1 MIKIATASEL
11 PIVEGIMGRILR
23 EDPSYWPHGLKT
35 NQFNGGLYL
44 VKESATADPVGFV
57 GWQKFDEGEKKVGYY
72 AVGILPAYRERGFA
86 KSAVAQV
93 IREVRDRCDDV
104 KAMIMRHNSPSK
116 ALARSLNIEVV
127 EKCANTKAVALKTL
141 VGALGTTAFFDQAA
155 DPQRT
160 IGSTFQPWQWDKQRS
175 LMGGLNALFGAIGG
189 HQIASKN
196 VLTGLGAIALAPTK
210 DLAMKGIGTLHNVD
224 NAAIEAAK
232 SFAHDRAQPPAEN
245 PIKSIPKEVW
255 LGAGGLG
262 LGALGLLL
270 YKAKKNNDMEQKRLA
285 LDSAGTA
292 SVTLPTANPGDIET
306 QIQMPVGNLQLSNT
320 LLQRLGRDTR
330 RRLRTET
337 RARTKHRNEKQPQPV
352 EKSAASLVGLVAEL
366 TKYALGPAPAGAVP
380 VPPQLGQNPALRM
393 QNQQQATANSI
404 TPPPAANPAVMQAE
418 QKAMQAEQAAA
429 QQQGQAQQAATQA
442 QMEMEQRFQQEL
454 GKQQQEK
461 EVLQLQLEKAKATAD
476 LHKEQ
481 AKATIAMHKE
491 QAKMTTAMG
500 KAQSDGAA
508 SASDSENTMAG
519 RLIGNRIDRL
529 QRRVGHIKSAVQGSR
544 EGNAYGVRRRTVDGM
559 PMPEDYSS
567 TVPASNLGSPAEQL
581 RAAGRTSGTFEG
593 GQLQGPG
600 VIPNEQARMAQQ
612 ARAAM
617 GDSGVASTA
626 AGLPPPMPGS
636 PAQMQVNGRS
646 YTTGVPTPAPFHAP
660 PAELHGPPAP
670 GRVFVNGTEDYTT
683 GTAPG
688 SGRNSPK
695 PFRHL
700 APESGQ
706 MLNNHPG
713 ANALFPRLGLYR
725 ASYGALGDTMFD
737 WLLKKRLTTPKPPPR
752 LVSEADI
759 VNSPDRM
766 GMMFDNITTDP
777 RLTAGGG

>member
-1 MIKIATASEL
+1 MIKVAAASEL
-11 PIVEGIMGRILR
+11 PIVEGIMSRILH

-35 NQFNGGLYL
+35 DQFNGGLYL

-93 IREVRDRCDDV
+93 IREVRDHCDDV

-127 EKCANTKAVALKTL
+127 EKCANAKTQALGSVL
-141 VGALGTTAFFDQAA
+141 GALGTTAFFDQAA
-155 DPQRT
+155 DTKRP
-160 IGSTFQPWQWDKQRS
+160 IGSTFQPWKWDKERT
-175 LMGGLNALFGAIGG
+175 LMGGLNALLGAVGG

-210 DLAMKGIGTLHNVD
+210 DLAMKGVGTLYNVD
-224 NAAIEAAK
+224 NAATEAAK

-262 LGALGLLL
+262 LGALGILL
-270 YKAKKNNDMEQKRLA
+270 YKAKQNSDMEQKRLA

-352 EKSAASLVGLVAEL
+352 EKSAASLVGLVDEL
-366 TKYALGPAPAGAVP
+366 TKYALGPAPAPAGAVP

-429 QQQGQAQQAATQA
+429 QQQGQTEQAATQA
-442 QMEMEQRFQQEL
+442 QMEQEQRFQQEL

-461 EVLQLQLEKAKATAD
+461 EVLKLQLETAKATAA
-476 LHKEQ
+476 LQKEQ
-481 AKATIAMHKE
+481 AKATSAVQKE
-491 QAKMTTAMG
+491 QAKMTAAMG
-500 KAQSDGAA
+500 KAQADGAA
-508 SASDSENTMAG
+508 SASDSDNTMAG

-529 QRRVGHIKSAVQGSR
+529 QKRVGHIKSAVMGSQ
-544 EGNAYGVRRRTVDGM
+544 
-559 PMPEDYSS
+559 
-567 TVPASNLGSPAEQL
+567 AEQL

-600 VIPNEQARMAQQ
+600 VIPNEQALAARQV
-612 ARAAM
+612 RAAM
-617 GDSGVASTA
+617 GGSGV
-626 AGLPPPMPGS
+626 
-636 PAQMQVNGRS
+636 S
-646 YTTGVPTPAPFHAP
+646 YTTGLP
-660 PAELHGPPAP
+660 PEPPEVASPPPPMTGPPAP
-670 GRVFVNGTEDYTT
+670 GRLQVNGNDSYTT
-683 GTAPG
+683 GTAGVPG
-688 SGRNSPK
+688 SIDPETGRTVPK

-706 MLNNHPG
+706 MLNNHAG

-737 WLLKKRLTTPKPPPR
+737 WMLKKRLTTPQPPR
-752 LVSEADI
+752 YMRESDM

-766 GMMFDNITTDP
+766 GIISQIYGNQITTDP
-777 RLTAGGG
+777 RLAAAQS

>member
-1 MIKIATASEL
+1 MIKVAAASEL
-11 PIVEGIMGRILR
+11 PIVEGIMSRILH

-93 IREVRDRCDDV
+93 IREVRDHCDDV

-116 ALARSLNIEVV
+116 ALARSLNIEVI
-127 EKCANTKAVALKTL
+127 EKCANAKTQALASVL
-141 VGALGTTAFFDQAA
+141 GALGTTAFFDQAA
-155 DPQRT
+155 DTKRP
-160 IGSTFQPWQWDKQRS
+160 IGSTFQPWKWDKERT
-175 LMGGLNALFGAIGG
+175 LMGGLNALLGAVGG

-210 DLAMKGIGTLHNVD
+210 DLAMKGVGTLYNVD
-224 NAAIEAAK
+224 NAATEAAK
-232 SFAHDRAQPPAEN
+232 SFAHDRAKPPAEN

-262 LGALGLLL
+262 LGALGILL
-270 YKAKKNNDMEQKRLA
+270 YKAKQNSDMEQKRLA

-429 QQQGQAQQAATQA
+429 QQQGQTEQAATQA
-442 QMEMEQRFQQEL
+442 QMEQEQRFQQEL

-461 EVLQLQLEKAKATAD
+461 EVLQLQLEKAKATAA
-476 LHKEQ
+476 LQKEQ
-481 AKATIAMHKE
+481 AKATSAVQKE
-491 QAKMTTAMG
+491 QAKMTAAMG
-500 KAQSDGAA
+500 KAQADGAA
-508 SASDSENTMAG
+508 SASDSDNTMAG

-529 QRRVGHIKSAVQGSR
+529 QKRVGQIKAAAQG
-544 EGNAYGVRRRTVDGM
+544 NTV
-559 PMPEDYSS
+559 
-567 TVPASNLGSPAEQL
+567 
-581 RAAGRTSGTFEG
+581 
-593 GQLQGPG
+593 
-600 VIPNEQARMAQQ
+600 
-612 ARAAM
+612 
-617 GDSGVASTA
+617 
-626 AGLPPPMPGS
+626 
-636 PAQMQVNGRS
+636 VNGRS
-646 YTTGVPTPAPFHAP
+646 YTTGIP
-660 PAELHGPPAP
+660 PEPPEVASPPPPMIGPPAP
-670 GRVFVNGTEDYTT
+670 GRLQVNGNDSYTT
-683 GTAPG
+683 GTAGVPG
-688 SGRNSPK
+688 SIDPETGRTVPK

-706 MLNNHPG
+706 MLNNHAG

-737 WLLKKRLTTPKPPPR
+737 WMLKKRLTTPQPPR
-752 LVSEADI
+752 YMRESDM

-766 GMMFDNITTDP
+766 GIISQIYGNQITTDP
-777 RLTAGGG
+777 RLAAAQS

>member
-1 MIKIATASEL
+1 MIKVAAASEL
-11 PIVEGIMGRILR
+11 PIVEGIMSRILH

-93 IREVRDRCDDV
+93 IREVRDHCDDV

-116 ALARSLNIEVV
+116 ALARSLNIEVI
-127 EKCANTKAVALKTL
+127 EKCANTKTQALASVL
-141 VGALGTTAFFDQAA
+141 GALGTTAFFDQAA
-155 DPQRT
+155 DTKRP
-160 IGSTFQPWQWDKQRS
+160 IGSTFQPWKWDKERT
-175 LMGGLNALFGAIGG
+175 LMGGLNALLGAVGG

-210 DLAMKGIGTLHNVD
+210 DLAMKGVGTLYNVD
-224 NAAIEAAK
+224 NAATEAAK
-232 SFAHDRAQPPAEN
+232 SFAHDRAKPPAEN

-262 LGALGLLL
+262 LGALGILL
-270 YKAKKNNDMEQKRLA
+270 YKAKQNSDMEQKRLA

-429 QQQGQAQQAATQA
+429 QQQGQTEQAATQA
-442 QMEMEQRFQQEL
+442 QMEQEQRFQQEL

-461 EVLQLQLEKAKATAD
+461 EVLQLQLEKAKATAA
-476 LHKEQ
+476 LQKEQ
-481 AKATIAMHKE
+481 AKATSAVQKE
-491 QAKMTTAMG
+491 QAKMTAAMG
-500 KAQSDGAA
+500 KAQADGAA
-508 SASDSENTMAG
+508 SASDSDNTMAG

-529 QRRVGHIKSAVQGSR
+529 QKRVGQIKAAAQG
-544 EGNAYGVRRRTVDGM
+544 NTV
-559 PMPEDYSS
+559 
-567 TVPASNLGSPAEQL
+567 
-581 RAAGRTSGTFEG
+581 
-593 GQLQGPG
+593 
-600 VIPNEQARMAQQ
+600 
-612 ARAAM
+612 
-617 GDSGVASTA
+617 
-626 AGLPPPMPGS
+626 
-636 PAQMQVNGRS
+636 VNGRS
-646 YTTGVPTPAPFHAP
+646 YTTGIP
-660 PAELHGPPAP
+660 PEPPEVASPPPPMIGPPAP
-670 GRVFVNGTEDYTT
+670 GRLQVNGNDSYTT
-683 GTAPG
+683 GTAGVPG
-688 SGRNSPK
+688 SIDPETGRTVPK

-706 MLNNHPG
+706 MLNNHAG

-737 WLLKKRLTTPKPPPR
+737 WMLKKRLTTPQPPR
-752 LVSEADI
+752 YMRESDM

-766 GMMFDNITTDP
+766 GIISQIYGNQITTDP
-777 RLTAGGG
+777 RLAAAQS

>member
-1 MIKIATASEL
+1 MIKVAAASEL
-11 PIVEGIMGRILR
+11 PIVEGIMSRILH

-93 IREVRDRCDDV
+93 IREVRDHCDDV

-116 ALARSLNIEVV
+116 ALARSLNIEVI
-127 EKCANTKAVALKTL
+127 EKCANTKTQALASVL
-141 VGALGTTAFFDQAA
+141 GALGTTAFFDQAA
-155 DPQRT
+155 DTKRP
-160 IGSTFQPWQWDKQRS
+160 IGSTFQPWKWDKERT
-175 LMGGLNALFGAIGG
+175 LMGGLNALLGAVGG

-210 DLAMKGIGTLHNVD
+210 DLAMKGVGTLYNVD
-224 NAAIEAAK
+224 NAATEAAK
-232 SFAHDRAQPPAEN
+232 SFAHDRAKPPAEN

-262 LGALGLLL
+262 LGALGILL
-270 YKAKKNNDMEQKRLA
+270 YKAKQNSDMEQKRLA

-429 QQQGQAQQAATQA
+429 QQQGQTEQAATQA
-442 QMEMEQRFQQEL
+442 QMEQEQRFQQEL

-461 EVLQLQLEKAKATAD
+461 EVLKLQLETAKATAA
-476 LHKEQ
+476 LQKEQ
-481 AKATIAMHKE
+481 AKATSAVQKE
-491 QAKMTTAMG
+491 QAKMTAAMG
-500 KAQSDGAA
+500 KAQADGAA
-508 SASDSENTMAG
+508 SASDSDNTMAG

-529 QRRVGHIKSAVQGSR
+529 QKRVGQIKAAAQG
-544 EGNAYGVRRRTVDGM
+544 NTV
-559 PMPEDYSS
+559 
-567 TVPASNLGSPAEQL
+567 
-581 RAAGRTSGTFEG
+581 
-593 GQLQGPG
+593 
-600 VIPNEQARMAQQ
+600 
-612 ARAAM
+612 
-617 GDSGVASTA
+617 
-626 AGLPPPMPGS
+626 
-636 PAQMQVNGRS
+636 VNGRS
-646 YTTGVPTPAPFHAP
+646 YTTGIP
-660 PAELHGPPAP
+660 PEPPEVASPPPPMIGPPAP
-670 GRVFVNGTEDYTT
+670 GRLQVNGNDSYTT
-683 GTAPG
+683 GTAGVPG
-688 SGRNSPK
+688 SIDPETGRTVPK

-706 MLNNHPG
+706 MLNNHAG

-737 WLLKKRLTTPKPPPR
+737 WMLKKRLTTPQPPR
-752 LVSEADI
+752 YMRESDM

-766 GMMFDNITTDP
+766 GIISQIYGNQITTDP
-777 RLTAGGG
+777 RLAAAQS

>member
-1 MIKIATASEL
+1 MIKVAAASEL
-11 PIVEGIMGRILR
+11 PIVEGIMSRILH

-86 KSAVAQV
+86 KSAVAQI
-93 IREVRDRCDDV
+93 IREVRDHCDDV

-127 EKCANTKAVALKTL
+127 EKCANTKTQALASVL
-141 VGALGTTAFFDQAA
+141 GALGTTAFFDQAA
-155 DPQRT
+155 DTKRP
-160 IGSTFQPWQWDKQRS
+160 IGSTFQPWKWDKERT
-175 LMGGLNALFGAIGG
+175 LMGGLNALLGAVGG

-210 DLAMKGIGTLHNVD
+210 DLAMKGVGTLYNVD
-224 NAAIEAAK
+224 NAATEAAK

-262 LGALGLLL
+262 LGALGILL
-270 YKAKKNNDMEQKRLA
+270 YKAKQNSDMEQKRLA

-337 RARTKHRNEKQPQPV
+337 RARTQHRNEKQPQPV

-366 TKYALGPAPAGAVP
+366 TKYALGPAPAPAGAVP

-429 QQQGQAQQAATQA
+429 QQQGQAEQASTQA
-442 QMEMEQRFQQEL
+442 QMEQKQRFQQEL

-461 EVLQLQLEKAKATAD
+461 EVLKLQLETAKATAA
-476 LHKEQ
+476 LQKEQ
-481 AKATIAMHKE
+481 AKATSAAQKE
-491 QAKMTTAMG
+491 QAKMTAAMG
-500 KAQSDGAA
+500 KAQADGAA
-508 SASDSENTMAG
+508 SASDSENTIAG

-529 QRRVGHIKSAVQGSR
+529 QKRVGHIKAAVMGSQ
-544 EGNAYGVRRRTVDGM
+544 
-559 PMPEDYSS
+559 
-567 TVPASNLGSPAEQL
+567 AEQL

-600 VIPNEQARMAQQ
+600 VIPNEQALAARQV
-612 ARAAM
+612 RAAM
-617 GDSGVASTA
+617 D
-626 AGLPPPMPGS
+626 
-636 PAQMQVNGRS
+636 VNGQS
-646 YTTGVPTPAPFHAP
+646 YTTGMP
-660 PAELHGPPAP
+660 PEPPQVASPPPPMTGPPAP
-670 GRVFVNGTEDYTT
+670 GRLQVNGNDSYTT
-683 GTAPG
+683 GTTGVPG
-688 SGRNSPK
+688 SIDPETGRTVPK

-706 MLNNHPG
+706 MLNNHAG

-737 WLLKKRLTTPKPPPR
+737 WMLKKRLTTPQPPR
-752 LVSEADI
+752 LVRAADF
-759 VNSPDRM
+759 VNTPDTM
-766 GMMFDNITTDP
+766 GMMSQLYGNQITTDP
-777 RLTAGGG
+777 LLAAGIARGGY

>member
-93 IREVRDRCDDV
+93 IREVRDHCDDV

-127 EKCANTKAVALKTL
+127 EKCANTKAQALAS
-141 VGALGTTAFFDQAA
+141 VIGALGTTAFFDQAA
-155 DPQRT
+155 DTKRP
-160 IGSTFQPWQWDKQRS
+160 IGSTFQPWKWDKERT
-175 LMGGLNALFGAIGG
+175 LMGGLNALLGAVGG

-210 DLAMKGIGTLHNVD
+210 DLAMKGVGTLYNVD
-224 NAAIEAAK
+224 NAATEAAK

-255 LGAGGLG
+255 MGAGGLG
-262 LGALGLLL
+262 LGALGILL
-270 YKAKKNNDMEQKRLA
+270 YKAKQNSDMEQKRLA
-285 LDSAGTA
+285 LESAGTA

-337 RARTKHRNEKQPQPV
+337 RARTKHRNEQKPQPV

-429 QQQGQAQQAATQA
+429 QQQGQAEQAATQA

-461 EVLQLQLEKAKATAD
+461 EVLQLQLEKAKATAA

-529 QRRVGHIKSAVQGSR
+529 QTRVGHIKSAEQGKTEVS
-544 EGNAYGVRRRTVDGM
+544 
-559 PMPEDYSS
+559 
-567 TVPASNLGSPAEQL
+567 
-581 RAAGRTSGTFEG
+581 
-593 GQLQGPG
+593 
-600 VIPNEQARMAQQ
+600 
-612 ARAAM
+612 
-617 GDSGVASTA
+617 
-626 AGLPPPMPGS
+626 
-636 PAQMQVNGRS
+636 GRS
-646 YTTGVPTPAPFHAP
+646 YTTGVPTPPPFYAP

-670 GRVFVNGTEDYTT
+670 GRLYVNGTEDYTT
-683 GTAPG
+683 GTAGVPG
-688 SGRNSPK
+688 SIDPKTGRPIPK

-706 MLNNHPG
+706 MLNNHAG
-713 ANALFPRLGLYR
+713 ANALFPRMGLYR
-725 ASYGALGDTMFD
+725 ASYGPLGDAAFQKM
-737 WLLKKRLTTPKPPPR
+737 LGERLTTPRPPR
-752 LVSEADI
+752 LVRPAD
-759 VNSPDRM
+759 VDLAPDLQ
-766 GMMFDNITTDP
+766 GLVGQIYSNQITTDP
-777 RLTAGGG
+777 RVIEEFERRHGVSYS

>member
-1 MIKIATASEL
+1 MIKVAAASEL
-11 PIVEGIMGRILR
+11 PIVEGIMSRILH

-93 IREVRDRCDDV
+93 IREVRDHCDDV

-116 ALARSLNIEVV
+116 ALARSLNIEVI
-127 EKCANTKAVALKTL
+127 EKCANAKTQALASVL
-141 VGALGTTAFFDQAA
+141 GALGTTAFFDQAA
-155 DPQRT
+155 DTKRP
-160 IGSTFQPWQWDKQRS
+160 IGSTFQPWKWDKERT
-175 LMGGLNALFGAIGG
+175 LMGGLNALLGAVGG

-210 DLAMKGIGTLHNVD
+210 DLAMKGVGTLYNVD
-224 NAAIEAAK
+224 NAATEAAK
-232 SFAHDRAQPPAEN
+232 SFAHDRAKPPAEN

-262 LGALGLLL
+262 LGALGILL
-270 YKAKKNNDMEQKRLA
+270 YKAKQNSDMEQKRLA

-366 TKYALGPAPAGAVP
+366 TMYALGPAPAGAVP

-429 QQQGQAQQAATQA
+429 QQQGQTEQAATQA
-442 QMEMEQRFQQEL
+442 QMEQEQRFQQEL

-461 EVLQLQLEKAKATAD
+461 EVLQLQLEKAKATAA
-476 LHKEQ
+476 LQKEQ
-481 AKATIAMHKE
+481 AKATSAVQKE
-491 QAKMTTAMG
+491 QAKMTAAMG
-500 KAQSDGAA
+500 KAQADGAA
-508 SASDSENTMAG
+508 SASDSDNTMAG

-529 QRRVGHIKSAVQGSR
+529 QKRVGQIKAAAQG
-544 EGNAYGVRRRTVDGM
+544 NTV
-559 PMPEDYSS
+559 
-567 TVPASNLGSPAEQL
+567 
-581 RAAGRTSGTFEG
+581 
-593 GQLQGPG
+593 
-600 VIPNEQARMAQQ
+600 
-612 ARAAM
+612 
-617 GDSGVASTA
+617 
-626 AGLPPPMPGS
+626 
-636 PAQMQVNGRS
+636 VNGRS
-646 YTTGVPTPAPFHAP
+646 YTTGIP
-660 PAELHGPPAP
+660 PEPPEVASPPPPMIGPPAP
-670 GRVFVNGTEDYTT
+670 GRLQVNGNDSYTT
-683 GTAPG
+683 GTAGVPG
-688 SGRNSPK
+688 SIDPETGRTVPK

-706 MLNNHPG
+706 MLNNHAG

-737 WLLKKRLTTPKPPPR
+737 WMLKKRLTTPQPPR
-752 LVSEADI
+752 YMRESDM

-766 GMMFDNITTDP
+766 GIISQIYGNQITTDP
-777 RLTAGGG
+777 RLAAAQS

>member
-1 MIKIATASEL
+1 MIKVAAASEL
-11 PIVEGIMGRILR
+11 PIVEGIMSRILH

-93 IREVRDRCDDV
+93 IREVRDHCDDV

-116 ALARSLNIEVV
+116 ALARSLNIEVI
-127 EKCANTKAVALKTL
+127 EKCANTKTQALASVL
-141 VGALGTTAFFDQAA
+141 GALGTTAFFDQAA
-155 DPQRT
+155 DTKRP
-160 IGSTFQPWQWDKQRS
+160 IGSTFQPWKWDKERT
-175 LMGGLNALFGAIGG
+175 LMGGLNALLGAVGG

-210 DLAMKGIGTLHNVD
+210 DLAMKGVGTLYNVD
-224 NAAIEAAK
+224 NAATEAAK
-232 SFAHDRAQPPAEN
+232 SFAHDRAKPPAEN

-262 LGALGLLL
+262 LGALGILL
-270 YKAKKNNDMEQKRLA
+270 YKAKQNSDMEQKRLA

-429 QQQGQAQQAATQA
+429 QQQGQTEQAATQA
-442 QMEMEQRFQQEL
+442 QMEQEQRFQQEL

-461 EVLQLQLEKAKATAD
+461 EVLKLQLETAKATAA
-476 LHKEQ
+476 LQKEQ
-481 AKATIAMHKE
+481 AKATSAVQKE
-491 QAKMTTAMG
+491 QAKMTAAMG
-500 KAQSDGAA
+500 KAQADGAA
-508 SASDSENTMAG
+508 SASDSENTIAG

-529 QRRVGHIKSAVQGSR
+529 QKRVGQIKAAAQG
-544 EGNAYGVRRRTVDGM
+544 NTV
-559 PMPEDYSS
+559 
-567 TVPASNLGSPAEQL
+567 
-581 RAAGRTSGTFEG
+581 
-593 GQLQGPG
+593 
-600 VIPNEQARMAQQ
+600 
-612 ARAAM
+612 
-617 GDSGVASTA
+617 
-626 AGLPPPMPGS
+626 
-636 PAQMQVNGRS
+636 VNGRS
-646 YTTGVPTPAPFHAP
+646 YTTGIP
-660 PAELHGPPAP
+660 PEPPEVASPPPPMIGPPAP
-670 GRVFVNGTEDYTT
+670 GRLQVNGNDSYTT
-683 GTAPG
+683 GTAGVPG
-688 SGRNSPK
+688 SIDPETGRTVPK

-706 MLNNHPG
+706 MLNNHAG

-737 WLLKKRLTTPKPPPR
+737 WMLKKRLTTPQPPR
-752 LVSEADI
+752 YMRESDM

-766 GMMFDNITTDP
+766 GIISQIYGNQITTDP
-777 RLTAGGG
+777 RLAAAQS